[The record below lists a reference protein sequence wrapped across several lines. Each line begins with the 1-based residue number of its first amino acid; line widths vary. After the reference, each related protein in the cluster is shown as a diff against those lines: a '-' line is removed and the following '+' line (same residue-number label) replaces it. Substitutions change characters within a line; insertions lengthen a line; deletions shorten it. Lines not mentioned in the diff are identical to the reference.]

1 MCEITQPQKRCVVLD
16 NRERQLLF
24 EIERRLL
31 IDDPELVRSFGAAPQ
46 RRTADHG
53 QGIDMITTVAGLTL
67 CVVLLMGPRLL
78 TEPEIATRRSAGP
91 PLEEAETT
99 RSPRSRFRPAR
110 FRARRGD
117 PS

>member
-1 MCEITQPQKRCVVLD
+1 MLD

-46 RRTADHG
+46 PRPAEHG

-78 TEPEIATRRSAGP
+78 TEAEIATRRSAVP
-91 PLEEAETT
+91 PRVAAETT
-99 RSPRSRFRPAR
+99 R
-110 FRARRGD
+110 
-117 PS
+117 